1 MSLKLIAI
9 GNVLMKDDAIGI
21 KVAEEIEI
29 ELLKLGVNV
38 IYGETNIQH
47 CISSIEKDDYI
58 IILDS
63 AYYGKSI
70 GEITIED
77 IDKFTSKKV
86 EASQHKY
93 SFLDLLKLYYP
104 NIKGIILGIE
114 VEEIYLDIGLSNNLK
129 KSFKSISNNILNN
142 IKKIINERNI

>member
-47 CISSIEKDDYI
+47 CISSVEKDDYI

-77 IDKFTSKKV
+77 IDKFTSNKV